1 MYRVNLS
8 QLVENGPAVLA
19 ERARIARL
27 SAHKFGLLKAAADA
41 KSGGRPLNLA
51 A

>member
-8 QLVENGPAVLA
+8 QFVENGPAALA

-27 SAHKFGLLKAAADA
+27 SAPKFGLQKAAANA